1 VNIIRLRTFLNKYG
15 NKIKID
21 DFLEKYKEWIWE
33 DGLNVTIDLTILRGK
48 LKEVIRIG
56 YSNGIAIIKDNYI
69 NDTFVSGVKID
80 LNNDEPTLNFYTTI
94 EFKENEIIVK
104 EYENIMKVSNVNKI
118 TEIKMELVIDNMDI
132 EETYFSQ
139 KSYFL

>member
-1 VNIIRLRTFLNKYG
+1 MNIIRLRTFLNKYG